1 MHCTVYVR
9 QEDLLKAKEIDDKV
23 FAQEVPDGEG
33 MSRPEEI
40 DFWTCPG
47 CGNRLGEKDLKCNSC
62 GLVLYPAE
70 GWRCRNCDGVVGVD
84 VKVCPYCGAG
94 IDWNGG

>member
-33 MSRPEEI
+33 MSRPEEL
-40 DFWTCPG
+40 DLWTCPG

-62 GLVLYPAE
+62 GLALYPPRRLE
-70 GWRCRNCDGVVGVD
+70 VPQLRWS
-84 VKVCPYCGAG
+84 
-94 IDWNGG
+94 GGSGC